1 MSNTKTSAFK
11 PIKPF
16 LTYDQQIQHL
26 EKDKLLIIK
35 NHDSAKESLLNI
47 SYYSLIGGYK
57 TLFYDPM
64 TRTYLPGT
72 TFDDILTLY
81 KFDDTLRHLIFD
93 YSNFIEQKLR
103 STMSYPTKIQSI
115 APIAKDNTAPTVPP

>member
-1 MSNTKTSAFK
+1 MSKTSYK

-26 EKDKLLIIK
+26 EADKLLIIK
-35 NHDSAKESLLNI
+35 DHSAAKESLRNI
-47 SYYSLIGGYK
+47 SYYALIGGYK

-72 TFDDILTLY
+72 TFEDRRGSPSSD
-81 KFDDTLRHLIFD
+81 LRL
-93 YSNFIEQKLR
+93 
-103 STMSYPTKIQSI
+103 
-115 APIAKDNTAPTVPP
+115 

>member
-1 MSNTKTSAFK
+1 MSKTSYK

-26 EKDKLLIIK
+26 EEDKLLIIK
-35 NHDSAKESLLNI
+35 DHSTAKESLLNI
-47 SYYSLIGGYK
+47 SYYALIGGYK
-57 TLFYDPM
+57 TLFYYHM

-72 TFDDILTLY
+72 TFEDILTLY
-81 KFDDTLRHLIFD
+81 KFDDAHRHLIFD

-103 STMSYPTKIQSI
+103 STMSYTFC
-115 APIAKDNTAPTVPP
+115 DR